1 MSLDTQIPESHAPE
15 SQVPP
20 LASIDVYQLI
30 EHLAILCRAKLV
42 GHGKAE
48 IDGPHGHGT
57 MQGWALADGVEL
69 IRWNSHLHE
78 PFEVLRTPESSAQVW
93 SVLLTDSPR
102 LIASD
107 SHEDQYSQNPTPSQ
121 KPLNGMAYLYNHYLA
136 MNMLFEDTGPIRML
150 LIRLK
155 PQAWQHLL
163 TERPDY
169 VDEFINAKQP
179 RFFGF
184 DLQGKVASTFEELFQ
199 ENEGNS
205 PKGSSPW
212 HLLIHTLQLCNEIFQ
227 KLGERPSTQQA
238 KLHSRDAQRLYQAQ
252 KLLTD
257 DFQQPLSL
265 PNICKT
271 VGLGRDKFRQLFQQ
285 VYGTTPYSY
294 FQQQRI
300 QEARRLII
308 EENLNAMEAGYRV
321 GYSHLGHFAQAYK
334 KQFGY
339 LPKDTLKQ
347 L

>member
-1 MSLDTQIPESHAPE
+1 MPSNTQIPVSQAPD

-20 LASIDVYQLI
+20 LASIDVYELI
-30 EHLAILCRAKLV
+30 EHLAILCRAKMI
-42 GHGKAE
+42 GRGKAE

-57 MQGWALADGVEL
+57 MQGWSLADGVEL
-69 IRWNSHLHE
+69 VCWNSHLHE
-78 PFEVLRTPESSAQVW
+78 PFEVMRTPETSAPLW
-93 SVLLTDSPR
+93 SILLTDSPR

-107 SHEDQYSQNPTPSQ
+107 SQDEHHDHKSKPNQ
-121 KPLNGMAYLYNHYLA
+121 KPLNGMVYLYNHYLA

-169 VDEFINAKQP
+169 VDEFINADQP
-179 RFFGF
+179 RFYGF
-184 DLQGKVASTFEELFQ
+184 DLQGKITTTFEELFQ
-199 ENEGNS
+199 ENEDN
-205 PKGSSPW
+205 SPW
-212 HLLIHTLQLCNEIFQ
+212 HLLINTLQLCNDIFL
-227 KLGERPSTQQA
+227 KLGERPSTRQA
-238 KLHSRDAQRLYQAQ
+238 TLSSRDAQRLHKAQ
-252 KLLTD
+252 KLLTAD
-257 DFQQPLSL
+257 YQQPLSL
-265 PNICKT
+265 PSICKA

-294 FQQQRI
+294 FQQQRM

-308 EENLNAMEAGYRV
+308 EENLSAMDAGYRV

-339 LPKDTLKQ
+339 LPKDTHNQ
-347 L
+347 T